1 MRSALP
7 PDGLVSVAPQTLQD
21 TTVVAREKMVVSLL
35 QSLQATLRK
44 FFAMVFI
51 SLVNQFK
58 LLSTL
63 ARCVMR
69 LTRFCATEENVH
81 SLGRLLTAFRLW
93 TWETT
98 VSSHNTAE
106 PALTPAK
113 FGGALFLHT
122 LDGMHSVL
130 ASRRTVTLY
139 LTRHFHHKSTLSIRS
154 TRVGYLEMPHRTL
167 PWNQATAYENRGR
180 FDKNNSRATSMD
192 AMAEAAVWFWLPA
205 VLMPLGLWISLSSK
219 EAMGRALGRCL
230 VLLGFV
236 GVVLTP
242 WTVPSSPSSEAGHLL
257 GFIVG
262 PSALLLVGLYLIAF
276 SGNVPVGRLPKSD
289 RRLGVGATMI
299 GVVWFT
305 GMHWG
310 DFTPTLD
317 GEVNR
322 YWLVFWPTFLLLMTC
337 LCSGAALCLR
347 VIGVQRSTESNMLW
361 FVSGFVFLLLVLGM
375 TIDGHAVDSASFRYH
390 LWLAGSDLLGTA
402 VGLSISILVFGLVIY
417 WHERGLPEP
426 QSVKPPTDEELNFVA
441 NIVAANL
448 GGAEDE

>member
-1 MRSALP
+1 
-7 PDGLVSVAPQTLQD
+7 
-21 TTVVAREKMVVSLL
+21 
-35 QSLQATLRK
+35 
-44 FFAMVFI
+44 
-51 SLVNQFK
+51 
-58 LLSTL
+58 
-63 ARCVMR
+63 MR

-81 SLGRLLTAFRLW
+81 SLGWLLTAFRLW

-98 VSSHNTAE
+98 VTSHNTAE

-113 FGGALFLHT
+113 FGCALFLHT

-154 TRVGYLEMPHRTL
+154 TIVGYLGMPHRTL
-167 PWNQATAYENRGR
+167 PWNQATAYRNRGR
-180 FDKNNSRATSMD
+180 FDKNNGRATRME
-192 AMAEAAVWFWLPA
+192 AMAEAALWFWLPT
-205 VLMPLGLWISLSSK
+205 VLVPFGIWISLSSK
-219 EAMGRALGRCL
+219 DTMGRAFGRCL
-230 VLLGFV
+230 AFLGLAGLL
-236 GVVLTP
+236 LSP

-289 RRLGVGATMI
+289 RRLGVAATMI
-299 GVVWFT
+299 GFVWFAS
-305 GMHWG
+305 MHWWNL
-310 DFTPTLD
+310 TPTLN

-322 YWLVFWPTFLLLMTC
+322 YWLVFLPTFLLLLTC

-347 VIGVQRSTESNMLW
+347 VIGLQRSTEAKVLW
-361 FVSGFVFLLLVLGM
+361 FLSGFVFLMLVLAM
-375 TIDGHAVDSASFRYH
+375 TIDGHSVDSASFRYH

-402 VGLSISILVFGLVIY
+402 IGLSISILVFGLVIY

-426 QSVKPPTDEELNFVA
+426 QSVNPPTGKELDFVA

-448 GGAEDE
+448 GGGEDE